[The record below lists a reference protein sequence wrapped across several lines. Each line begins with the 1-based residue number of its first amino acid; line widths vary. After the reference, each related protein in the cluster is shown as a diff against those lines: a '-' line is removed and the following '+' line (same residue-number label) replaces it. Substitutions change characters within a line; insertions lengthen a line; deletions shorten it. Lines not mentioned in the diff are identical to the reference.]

1 MTINA
6 KRLCKTFGLNK
17 AVVDLSLTVNC
28 GEIVGLL
35 GANGAGKSTLIK
47 MLTGTLAPDSGD
59 ADVNG
64 HSVVTDRIR
73 AQTQIGYLPE
83 SAGGFDDLHVLEFF
97 RFVANA
103 KGLFSLEAEKAI
115 DRIVD
120 TLSLAGVLTT
130 QLGQLSKGWRQRA
143 WVAQTLLTDPPVLF
157 LDEPTDGLDPIQKS
171 SMRAFLMD
179 MTFSKTILMSTHI
192 LEEAELLC
200 KKVIIMDHGQIIG
213 AGPTNE
219 FLSENGRLEPK
230 VKMLLRAS
238 EEKAFIDD

>member
-6 KRLCKTFGLNK
+6 RLLSKTFGLNE
-17 AVVDLSLTVNC
+17 AVVDLSLTVSR

-59 ADVNG
+59 AEVNG
-64 HSVVTDRIR
+64 YSIVTDRIR

-83 SAGGFDDLHVLEFF
+83 STGGFDDLHVLEFL

-115 DRIVD
+115 DRIVEA
-120 TLSLAGVLTT
+120 LSLAEVLTT

-143 WVAQTLLTDPPVLF
+143 WGGTNTAHGPASVVFGRTDRR
-157 LDEPTDGLDPIQKS
+157 T
-171 SMRAFLMD
+171 
-179 MTFSKTILMSTHI
+179 
-192 LEEAELLC
+192 
-200 KKVIIMDHGQIIG
+200 
-213 AGPTNE
+213 
-219 FLSENGRLEPK
+219 
-230 VKMLLRAS
+230 
-238 EEKAFIDD
+238 

>member
-6 KRLCKTFGLNK
+6 RLLSKTFGLNK
-17 AVVDLSLTVNC
+17 AVVDLSLTVNR

-47 MLTGTLAPDSGD
+47 MLTGTLAPNSGD
-59 ADVNG
+59 AEVNG
-64 HSVVTDRIR
+64 YSIVTDRIR

-83 SAGGFDDLHVLEFF
+83 STGGFDDLHVLEFL

-115 DRIVD
+115 DRIVEA
-120 TLSLAGVLTT
+120 LSLAEVLTT
-130 QLGQLSKGWRQRA
+130 QLGHLSKGWRQRA

-171 SMRAFLMD
+171 SIREL
-179 MTFSKTILMSTHI
+179 TI
-192 LEEAELLC
+192 
-200 KKVIIMDHGQIIG
+200 
-213 AGPTNE
+213 
-219 FLSENGRLEPK
+219 SE
-230 VKMLLRAS
+230 
-238 EEKAFIDD
+238 